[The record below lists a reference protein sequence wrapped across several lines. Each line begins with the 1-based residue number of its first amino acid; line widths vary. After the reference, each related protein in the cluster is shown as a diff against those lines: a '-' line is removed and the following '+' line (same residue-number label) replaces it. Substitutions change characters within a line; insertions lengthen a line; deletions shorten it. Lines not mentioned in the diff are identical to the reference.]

1 MKKSLFTNL
10 LLASL
15 FLVFSCGEIS
25 KTEIKSSKTEMKS
38 EDKLTF
44 EQIGYYKNVS
54 KLRYFTFWVKS
65 NSVINPNS
73 ISEKIYNEIKE
84 HGSKQMNTSGKI
96 TASFYYLVK
105 EQAPDITL
113 LSAQKANDLAHNKKP
128 IVAIWQMPNG
138 QVNLI
143 KNPE

>member
-25 KTEIKSSKTEMKS
+25 KTERKS

-44 EQIGYYKNVS
+44 EQIGYYKNDS

-96 TASFYYLVK
+96 TASFYYLTK

-128 IVAIWQMPNG
+128 IVAIWKMPNG